1 MGSRHEKP
9 ERPRTWYPPI
19 THSIPSAYFGKDAFK
34 PTLEPAF
41 VARSARNVGPVGE
54 SIDGAPRVRVVDDPA
69 PSKTSKH
76 VEFIRSLRCLPR
88 EREEDA
94 AVRRAETL
102 TRGPY
107 GFPVG
112 DATTLWNRDPTG
124 APTHVSARQH
134 IPMLTLTPD
143 VTALLGRIAA
153 EVTTEANEAR
163 RIRALEEDDDHEQDD
178 DYSDDSSTS
187 TTRFYKK
194 AHLAG
199 VLSTRDVK
207 YDDYTTTH
215 PRYTTRIT
223 LDSVRDPK
231 EESSRVHQRASA
243 SASAVLIET
252 SVLEDGAGEDERG
265 GSDDDSS
272 DDEDVSFAARL
283 DEAAWRG
290 GSADEVLYARCAKRV
305 ALRPASVLPMQ
316 AAAATISSDPSGGD
330 GSVSRSIAVTAAM
343 QLPNAM
349 FRVTPI
355 TPPALSPVPLAGD
368 LARCQR
374 EWKTEAETQY
384 EVRDVPIDECATGFL
399 TLDDAKRLVPLTETD
414 PKAFEVPIVGVWYA
428 GAKHPAHLGV
438 WAAMLRFAAHDGF
451 KRKVTSGSDRSFVLA
466 MYPPGI
472 NAVPGAPAVYDCVTI
487 PGSKPFARYVARV
500 RCAPGDAG
508 EAPFV
513 PTDAAEGT
521 KLVRVSPMK
530 RTPEKDANERYASVP
545 DDDDDDNTTYDG
557 AASERTYGGGG
568 GGAMSERGAAS
579 RSQSRDEY
587 MSPLSKYGYPPV
599 SKQTTSPPQAP
610 PGWAV
615 GNTLTPKY
623 TEYEVTARRHAALR
637 AVADASLDA
646 SRSRGESSYVPSA
659 RASIVS
665 ARGYYGAADDVVR
678 TQQAQITELA
688 SAVKTLRAEIAAT
701 RAAESVSAAASGGV
715 IDRDSVDR
723 DATATRMSG
732 EGEAVEASGVP
743 DVHRGE
749 SHVATVE
756 ETVQKEADSVGK
768 PEESSDDDEVEDNDE
783 EEEETEVE
791 LKTPSPEPELT
802 EKERRK
808 LEKRAKKEEKR
819 AKKETKKSR
828 REAKKAKKKGTIATP
843 PIPEDEPMF
852 TAGAEHF
859 PDSIDAP
866 DSIDG
871 DAPTPSPEPDM
882 PPLKEDKSR
891 LAAIEAKYLGDIDP
905 NELELEKNALK
916 TSQTFTP
923 KQEIEPPEGCPPQ
936 PARTHPRGT
945 DPYVE
950 LDDVIDTH
958 GDRWADPMPGLH
970 DPDGVHPRSPEL
982 EFCPTG
988 IPLGVGGGV
997 DVDATDSDEDES
1009 IVHDLLK
1016 AQLMTPPTEMDDETA
1031 KRKAAAHEAYT
1042 VGKVAVSMDDVDETE
1057 GFRAMLDRA
1066 TRLDLNPMYP
1076 IIDYTEEAEGSGD
1089 EDEEIVAKYVAAGI
1103 AAEED
1108 GPEASEEGTE
1118 DP

>member
-1 MGSRHEKP
+1 MGSRHEEP
-9 ERPRTWYPPI
+9 TRPRTWYPPI

-41 VARSARNVGPVGE
+41 VARSARNVGPSEG
-54 SIDGAPRVRVVDDPA
+54 SFIDGAPRVRVVDDPA
-69 PSKTSKH
+69 PPVTSKH

-94 AVRRAETL
+94 AARRTETL

-124 APTHVSARQH
+124 APVHVGARQH

-143 VTALLGRIAA
+143 VTTLLGRIAA

-163 RIRALEEDDDHEQDD
+163 RLRALEEDDDHDDDDD

-187 TTRFYKK
+187 TRFYKK

-215 PRYTTRIT
+215 RRYTTRIT

-231 EESSRVHQRASA
+231 ESSRVHQRASA
-243 SASAVLIET
+243 SASAVVIET
-252 SVLEDGAGEDERG
+252 SVLEDGAGEDER

-316 AAAATISSDPSGGD
+316 AAAATIASDRRSD
-330 GSVSRSIAVTAAM
+330 ESVSPSIAVTAAM

-368 LARCQR
+368 LARLQR
-374 EWKTEAETQY
+374 EWKTETETQY

-399 TLDDAKRLVPLTETD
+399 TLDEAKRLVPLTETD
-414 PKAFEVPIVGVWYA
+414 PKAFEVPVIGVWVA

-438 WAAMLRFAAHDGF
+438 WSAMLRFAAHDGF
-451 KRKVTSGSDRSFVLA
+451 KRKVTSGPDRSFVLA

-472 NAVPGAPAVYDCVTI
+472 NAVPGKPAVYDCVTI
-487 PGSKPFARYVARV
+487 PGTEPFARYVARV

-513 PTDAAEGT
+513 PTDAEGT
-521 KLVRVSPMK
+521 KLVQVSPMK

-568 GGAMSERGAAS
+568 GATSERGVAS
-579 RSQSRDEY
+579 RSRDEY
-587 MSPLSKYGYPPV
+587 MSPLSKFGYNT
-599 SKQTTSPPQAP
+599 KQTTSPPQAP

-665 ARGYYGAADDVVR
+665 TRGYYGAADDVVR

-688 SAVKTLRAEIAAT
+688 SAVKTLRAEIAA

-715 IDRDSVDR
+715 IDRDGTIDR
-723 DATATRMSG
+723 GTKTRMSG
-732 EGEAVEASGVP
+732 EGEAAEASGAP

-749 SHVATVE
+749 STVDTVE
-756 ETVQKEADSVGK
+756 GTIQKEADSVGK
-768 PEESSDDDEVEDNDE
+768 PEESSDDDEVEDNDDD
-783 EEEETEVE
+783 EEETEVE

-866 DSIDG
+866 DSIGG

-882 PPLKEDKSR
+882 PLKEDKSR

-905 NELELEKNALK
+905 NELELETNALK

-923 KQEIEPPEGCPPQ
+923 KPEIEPPEGCPPQ

-970 DPDGVHPRSPEL
+970 DPDGPHPRSPEL

-1016 AQLMTPPTEMDDETA
+1016 AQLVTPLTEMDDETA

-1042 VGKVAVSMDDVDETE
+1042 VGKVAVSMDNLDETE
-1057 GFRAMLDRA
+1057 GFHAMLDRA

-1103 AAEED
+1103 GAEEEA
-1108 GPEASEEGTE
+1108 PEVSEEGTE
-1118 DP
+1118 EP